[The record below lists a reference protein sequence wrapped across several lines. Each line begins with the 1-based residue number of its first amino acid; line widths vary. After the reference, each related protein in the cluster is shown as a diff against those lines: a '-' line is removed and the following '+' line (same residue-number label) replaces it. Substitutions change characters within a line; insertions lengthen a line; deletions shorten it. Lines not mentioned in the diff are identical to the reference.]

1 MFARLASVLLFA
13 LVAAPAHAQSADTLV
28 AQPANTLRQLW
39 EKIGGCFADTH
50 LSSGSEVTV
59 VFSLKRDGSLNGKP
73 RISYSKLP
81 ADESVRNGDAA
92 AIAHALDACLP
103 IQITDG
109 LGGAI
114 AGRPIALRIGG
125 KRPTEL

>member
-1 MFARLASVLLFA
+1 MFARLARVLLFA
-13 LVAAPAHAQSADTLV
+13 LIAAPAEAQSADALL

-39 EKIGGCFADTH
+39 EKIGACFADTN

-59 VFSLKRDGSLNGKP
+59 VFSLKRNGSLNGKP
-73 RISYSKLP
+73 RISYTKLP
-81 ADESVRNGDAA
+81 ADEALRNGDTA
-92 AIAHALDACLP
+92 AIARALDACLP
-103 IQITDG
+103 IPITDG

>member
-1 MFARLASVLLFA
+1 MFARFAVVMLFA
-13 LVAAPAHAQSADTLV
+13 LIAAPADAQSADPLQ

-39 EKIGGCFADTH
+39 EKIGACFADTT

-73 RISYSKLP
+73 KISYTKLP
-81 ADESVRNGDAA
+81 ADEGLRKGDTA

-103 IQITDG
+103 IPITDE